1 MKSIIEEEDDMSS
14 LNSISGIQAAQAQS
28 DIVLSLL
35 KTTQNFAAQTQE
47 SLINKTVDSL
57 NQMMLSSVGIGKNFN
72 SLA

>member
-1 MKSIIEEEDDMSS
+1 MKSIIGEEDDMSS
-14 LNSISGIQAAQAQS
+14 LNSISGIQATQAQS

-35 KTTQNFAAQTQE
+35 NTTQNFAAQTQE

>member
-1 MKSIIEEEDDMSS
+1 MSS

-35 KTTQNFAAQTQE
+35 KTTQSFAAQTQE

>member
-1 MKSIIEEEDDMSS
+1 MSS

>member
-1 MKSIIEEEDDMSS
+1 MKSIIGEEDDMSS